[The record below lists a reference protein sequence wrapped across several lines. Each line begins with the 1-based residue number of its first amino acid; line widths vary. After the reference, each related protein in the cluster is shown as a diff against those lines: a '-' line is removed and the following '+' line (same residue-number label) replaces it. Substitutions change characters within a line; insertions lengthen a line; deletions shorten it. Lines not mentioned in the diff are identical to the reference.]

1 MTFQYFRP
9 QPLWIP
15 IRWGC
20 LLFCINGIMI
30 AQLLLERHRANNMSP
45 ELLKIYREGRFDERG
60 FSKVQFVKFFSQ
72 ARRTVFVANEMI
84 CQEGKEMNKL

>member
-1 MTFQYFRP
+1 
-9 QPLWIP
+9 
-15 IRWGC
+15 
-20 LLFCINGIMI
+20 MI
-30 AQLLLERHRANNMSP
+30 AQLLLERHRANHMSP

-60 FSKVQFVKFFSQ
+60 FSKVQFVKLFTH